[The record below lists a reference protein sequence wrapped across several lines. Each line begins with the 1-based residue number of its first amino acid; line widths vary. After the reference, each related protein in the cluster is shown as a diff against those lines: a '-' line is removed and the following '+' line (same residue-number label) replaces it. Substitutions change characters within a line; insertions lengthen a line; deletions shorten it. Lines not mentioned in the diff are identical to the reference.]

1 MENKYLQTY
10 RFKNEPYD
18 HQRAYLQRFWR
29 KPVAALFADMGTGK
43 SFMVINNFSM
53 LYDRGAINSAL
64 IIAPKG
70 VYRNW
75 VNLELPKHLPEHIL
89 HRTALWLPAPRKA
102 EKAKLETLWEV
113 TEDLKILVMNIEALS
128 TPKGVEYATRFVRST
143 NCFMAI
149 DESTTIKTPTAK
161 RAKNAVKVG
170 KEARFKRIMTG
181 SPVTR
186 SPLDLFQQCDFLHPE
201 CLDSTSYYAFR
212 ARYAVMVEK
221 NMGSHSFKKVVG
233 YRKLDELK
241 EKLDRFSYRIR
252 KDQCL
257 DLPEKVY
264 IKREVPLTKEQEK
277 AYSEMKT
284 MALALLKDGMVT
296 TVNALTQLMR
306 LHQIVCGHVKL
317 DDDRVV
323 SVPSK
328 RIEEL
333 LSVIEEASDKVIIW
347 ANYRHDIDA
356 IKLALQKEY
365 GMSAV
370 GTYYGDTDDDER
382 ARVVKEFQDP
392 ESELRFF
399 VGNPR
404 TGGYGLTLTAAD
416 TVVYYSNSFD
426 LEVRLQ
432 SEDRAH
438 RIGQTRSVTYVDLI
452 SPDTVDEKIVKAL
465 RGKIDIANQVLG
477 EELKQWLI

>member
-75 VNLELPKHLPEHIL
+75 VNLELPKHLPDHII

-102 EKAKLETLWEV
+102 EKAKLESLWEV

-201 CLDSTSYYAFR
+201 CLNSTSYYAFR